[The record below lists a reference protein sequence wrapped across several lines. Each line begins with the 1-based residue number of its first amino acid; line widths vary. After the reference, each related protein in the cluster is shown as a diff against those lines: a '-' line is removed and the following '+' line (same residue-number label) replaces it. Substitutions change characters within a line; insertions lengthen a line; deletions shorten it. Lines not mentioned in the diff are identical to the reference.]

1 MLFYTGI
8 DDGNYD
14 IKSPHTTMPAGY
26 TSSEILPPMVN
37 EYLYYNGIYYVPNQ
51 KRFKY
56 LEDKTINERS
66 IVLVLFGI
74 ASELKNLAIKK
85 AGQDGDI
92 QAEISKFT
100 EIALGV
106 GLPPS
111 HMMAR
116 GAAQKKIQYLENY
129 MGNGIEFEY
138 CGYKYS
144 FKMIFC
150 KVFPQDYAAI
160 VVNTDDE
167 IIKNYRKF
175 VAVDIGGGTMD
186 VIPFVDHEPDTAAC
200 ISIQSGIL
208 YMYQNIILD
217 CKRALGVS
225 IDNKDIEC
233 VINKDRTVLSQDAVN
248 LILSDVQKWVD
259 ENIVNE
265 LSQCNVSFEATPVVF
280 LGGGS
285 KLLRPFINKNK
296 VIQNQHYLKDPA
308 RANAK
313 GYAVLIKQLHQAS
326 LKR

>member
-1 MLFYTGI
+1 MLFFTGI

-26 TSSEILPPMVN
+26 TSSEILPPMVS
-37 EYLYYNGIYYVPNQ
+37 EYLLYDGVYYVPNQ

-56 LEDKTINERS
+56 LEDKTVNERS
-66 IVLVLFGI
+66 LILVLFGI
-74 ASELKNLAIKK
+74 AQEIRYMAQKR

-92 QAEISKFT
+92 QAEISKVT
-100 EIALGV
+100 EIALGA

-111 HMMAR
+111 HMMAK
-116 GAAQKKIQYLENY
+116 GAAQKKIQYLEKH
-129 MGNGIEFEY
+129 MKDGISFVY

-144 FKMIFC
+144 FKMVFC
-150 KVFPQDYAAI
+150 KIFPQDYAAI

-167 IIKNYRKF
+167 IIKEYPKF

-186 VIPFVDHEPDTAAC
+186 VIPFVDHLPDTAAC
-200 ISIQSGIL
+200 ISVQSGIL

-217 CKRALGVS
+217 VKRALGYT

-233 VINKDRTVLSQDAVN
+233 VINKDKTVLPEDAKK
-248 LILSDVQKWVD
+248 LIMEDVQRWVD
-259 ENIVNE
+259 ENIINE
-265 LSQCNVSFEATPVVF
+265 LSQSNISFAGTPVVF

-285 KLLRPFINKNK
+285 KLLKSHINKNK
-296 VIQNQHYLKDPA
+296 VIMNQHFLKDPA

-313 GYAVLIKQLHQAS
+313 GYAALIKQMYQQS
-326 LKR
+326 QKG

>member
-1 MLFYTGI
+1 MLFFTGI

-26 TSSEILPPMVN
+26 TSSEILPPMTS
-37 EYLYYNGIYYVPNQ
+37 EYLFYNGVYYVPSQ

-56 LEDKTINERS
+56 LEDKTVNERS
-66 IVLVLFGI
+66 LVLVLFGI
-74 ASELKNLAIKK
+74 AQELRCLAIKK
-85 AGQDGDI
+85 VGQDGNI
-92 QAEISKFT
+92 QAEISKHT

-111 HMMAR
+111 HMMAK
-116 GAAQKKIQYLENY
+116 GAAQKKIQYLESY
-129 MGNGIEFEY
+129 MKDGIDFEY
-138 CGYKYS
+138 CGLKYS
-144 FKMIFC
+144 LKLTFC

-167 IIKNYRKF
+167 IIKNFSKF

-186 VIPFVDHEPDTAAC
+186 VIPFIDHAPDTASC
-200 ISIQSGIL
+200 ISVQSGIL

-233 VINKDRTVLSQDAVN
+233 VINKERTVLPEEVIR
-248 LILSDVQKWVD
+248 LIMADVQKWVD
-259 ENIVNE
+259 ENIINE
-265 LSQCNVSFEATPVVF
+265 LSQCNISFAATPVVF

-285 KLLRPFINKNK
+285 KLLRPFINRNK
-296 VIQNQHYLKDPA
+296 VIMNQHYLKDPA

-313 GYAVLIKQLHQAS
+313 GYAALIKQMYQAS